1 MPTDTLL
8 FQLTLVLALAV
19 VSHFVVRRFKQP
31 LIIGEIIVGIL
42 VGPSLIGFVLV
53 DYQVLTSL
61 AQIGSIILLFL
72 IGLESDLSR
81 IYTKRNIA
89 IASGGVIVP
98 FFVGYA
104 VTTWMIPSATSV
116 QAIFIGATIV
126 ATSVAVTASVLMDMG
141 LVSSQVGSA
150 VLGAAVVDDILGMT
164 VLAVSG
170 GIASGTI
177 DLERVFYL
185 IIAAILFIVVGILA
199 GTHLIGR
206 LIALME
212 KVGDKRHIEH
222 TGFVLALTLAFL
234 YAYIAE
240 LIGISAIVGA
250 FIAGTIFSGLK
261 IRGEFEHG
269 TKYLGAVFVPVFFV
283 TIGTLCDFRGLGA
296 LLPFALVLTLIAFV
310 TKLVGCS
317 IPARLMKMSR
327 KESLAIGLGM
337 VPRLEV
343 ALIIA
348 LYGLQIGVLD
358 KGFYSVIVLV
368 GILTALFTPPLLKIV
383 LVGIK
388 DEGKECRDPSWQP
401 SRMK

>member
-19 VSHFVVRRFKQP
+19 VSHFVVRRLKQP
-31 LIIGEIIVGIL
+31 LVIGEIIVGIL

-53 DYQVLTSL
+53 DYQVLANM

-72 IGLESDLSR
+72 IGLESDLSK
-81 IYTKRNIA
+81 IYTKRNIV
-89 IASGGVIVP
+89 IAAGGVIVP

-104 VTTWMIPSATSV
+104 VSTWMVPGVTSI

-141 LVSSQVGSA
+141 LISSQVGSA
-150 VLGAAVVDDILGMT
+150 VLGAAVVDDILAMT
-164 VLAVSG
+164 ILAISG
-170 GIASGTI
+170 GIASGTV

-185 IIAAILFIVVGILA
+185 IIAAVSFIVVGILA
-199 GTHLIGR
+199 GTHLISR

-234 YAYIAE
+234 YAFIAE
-240 LIGISAIVGA
+240 MIGISAIVGA

-261 IRGEFEHG
+261 IRHEFEHG
-269 TKYLGAVFVPVFFV
+269 TKYLGAVFVPIFFI
-283 TIGTLCDFRGLGA
+283 TIGTLCDFSGLGT
-296 LLPFALVLTLIAFV
+296 LLPFALVLTLIAII
-310 TKLVGCS
+310 TKVIGCS
-317 IPARLMKMSR
+317 IPARLMKMSSR
-327 KESLAIGLGM
+327 ESLAIGLGM

-348 LYGLQIGVLD
+348 LYGLQLGVFD

-368 GILTALFTPPLLKIV
+368 GILTALFTPPLLNMA
-383 LVGIK
+383 LAGIK
-388 DEGKECRDPSWQP
+388 DGGKDCSQSSWQP
-401 SRMK
+401 SELK

>member
-19 VSHFVVRRFKQP
+19 TSHFVVRRLKQP
-31 LIIGEIIVGIL
+31 LIIGEIIVGML

-53 DYQVLTSL
+53 DYQVLATL

-72 IGLESDLSR
+72 IGLESDLSK
-81 IYTKRNIA
+81 IYTKRNVTIA
-89 IASGGVIVP
+89 IGGVIVP
-98 FFVGYA
+98 FFVGYL
-104 VTTWMIPSATSV
+104 VTIWMVPDVSNV

-126 ATSVAVTASVLMDMG
+126 ATSVAVTAGVLVDMG
-141 LVSSQVGSA
+141 LVSSKVGCTII
-150 VLGAAVVDDILGMT
+150 GAAVVDDILGMT
-164 VLAVSG
+164 ILAVSG
-170 GIASGTI
+170 GIASGII
-177 DLERVFYL
+177 DLEKVFYL
-185 IIAAILFIVVGILA
+185 IIAAIVFIVVGILA

-261 IRGEFEHG
+261 IRKEFEHG

-283 TIGTLCDFRGLGA
+283 TIGTLCDFSGLGA
-296 LLPFALVLTLIAFV
+296 LLPFALVLTLLAFV

-317 IPARLMKMSR
+317 IPAWLMKMSVR
-327 KESLAIGLGM
+327 ESVAIGLGM

-348 LYGLQIGVLD
+348 LYGLQLGIFD
-358 KGFYSVIVLV
+358 NGFYSVIVLV
-368 GILTALFTPPLLKIV
+368 GVLTALFTPPLLKMV
-383 LVGIK
+383 LKGIS
-388 DEGKECRDPSWQP
+388 DEGKECRGSSWQP
-401 SRMK
+401 SKLK